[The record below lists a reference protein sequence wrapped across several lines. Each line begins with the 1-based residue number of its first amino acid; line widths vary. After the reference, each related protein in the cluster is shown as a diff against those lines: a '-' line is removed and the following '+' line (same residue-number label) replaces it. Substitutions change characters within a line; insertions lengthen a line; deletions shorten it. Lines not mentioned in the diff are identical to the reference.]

1 MVSDDLDRRHVNE
14 FSHAPML
21 RERRDPL
28 ERLPVSRAVPV
39 RLEFCSIER
48 GPLPNEPQR
57 AVGQRTRENVEGFD
71 RDRCVLT
78 DSSSDSQRLRRRVS
92 WFASMKHRV
101 GFALPQS
108 RAELQS
114 GDLERRGSRVVL
126 GCKICP
132 LLSCEHRC
140 GRRMGGAPGRGPEG
154 TEKSLQGLRQ
164 PPDFV
169 RRPSG

>member
-78 DSSSDSQRLRRRVS
+78 RVEGVEVRDAVLRVI
-92 WFASMKHRV
+92 HRDGDPV
-101 GFALPQS
+101 
-108 RAELQS
+108 ELA
-114 GDLERRGSRVVL
+114 DPR
-126 GCKICP
+126 
-132 LLSCEHRC
+132 H
-140 GRRMGGAPGRGPEG
+140 
-154 TEKSLQGLRQ
+154 
-164 PPDFV
+164 
-169 RRPSG
+169 